1 VVLDDRD
8 QANALGYHDLSA
20 ERPPVDRILA
30 AGDLKAGTPSTFT
43 GSTEPREMLGG
54 PNINLTGLVENSNT
68 AGVLYAYE
76 VCDSCEDDS
85 GAIRSTMGWF
95 RISPAL
101 PGSRVS
107 PMPARFVCKG
117 DLKYRLHQELEGSEF
132 GCTSSS
138 IAHAAAR
145 AE

>member
-1 VVLDDRD
+1 VVLDDGD

-95 RISPAL
+95 RISPAASFRMQGRSQVPSP
-101 PGSRVS
+101 PGAGGFRV
-107 PMPARFVCKG
+107 
-117 DLKYRLHQELEGSEF
+117 RLY
-132 GCTSSS
+132 
-138 IAHAAAR
+138 
-145 AE
+145 